1 MLENLT
7 NKTTNFDI
15 TSFLKALQIAE
26 GRDNDL
32 WRLLTK
38 LLNTDSWVIWHL
50 TDGNFLYVS
59 DKFCE
64 IVKYQREQL
73 VSSSWRRF
81 IHPEDLER
89 TELGASIFDKGEI
102 VPKEYYARWVIGDNT
117 IQWYRWSS
125 ILLDVKL
132 EMGISKVERISTL
145 QVPGEFLDE

>member
-1 MLENLT
+1 MLENLIDK
-7 NKTTNFDI
+7 NINFDI

-26 GRDNDL
+26 DRDNDL

-73 VSSSWRRF
+73 VSSNWRHF
-81 IHPEDLER
+81 IYQRDLER
-89 TELGASIFDKGEI
+89 TELDASIFNKGE
-102 VPKEYYARWVIGDNT
+102 VVTKEYYARWVIGDNT
-117 IQWYRWSS
+117 VQWYRWSS
-125 ILLDVKL
+125 ILSDIKL
-132 EMGISKVERISTL
+132 EMGISKVERINTL
-145 QVPGEFLDE
+145 QVPEEFLD